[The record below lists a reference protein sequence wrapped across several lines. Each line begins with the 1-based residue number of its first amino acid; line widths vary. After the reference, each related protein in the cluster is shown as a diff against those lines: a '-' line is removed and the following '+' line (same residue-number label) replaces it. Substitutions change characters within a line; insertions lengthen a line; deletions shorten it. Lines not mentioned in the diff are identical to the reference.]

1 MRRCHYP
8 GIPARNKHYRC
19 PPLVPRRPGQTGS
32 VCVVLVSV
40 GRGVG
45 GGGLKRGLCC
55 HSAKQLMWAGGK
67 GCVQV

>member
-1 MRRCHYP
+1 MCGA
-8 GIPARNKHYRC
+8 GIGGA
-19 PPLVPRRPGQTGS
+19 GG
-32 VCVVLVSV
+32 
-40 GRGVG
+40 GGW

>member
-1 MRRCHYP
+1 MCGA
-8 GIPARNKHYRC
+8 GIGGA
-19 PPLVPRRPGQTGS
+19 
-32 VCVVLVSV
+32 
-40 GRGVG
+40 G